1 MSRDL
6 LAQLWI
12 AWQPIKDLADGVSVG
27 YEALIRGPADSP
39 WAMPSGLF
47 GWAEREGHA
56 QELEEV
62 CRSTALTWAQHEW
75 PPGQY
80 LFLNVD
86 GRWPQLPNPWD
97 DRTVDGIPLVLEF
110 SERQSLLD
118 NQGLLR
124 AMARWRQAGHLLAL
138 DDYGTGYAAAATVLA
153 IQPHIIKLDRALIS
167 GIEGNAGKRS
177 LVRALRA
184 WTRDLDIRL
193 VAEGIETESELAV
206 LQDLGCDYGQGY
218 LLGRPAPELRSDR
231 PSLMPVRKSVGP
243 DGAPSSEAVLAFY
256 AAAIRESSIPTYVV
270 DTRRHMVAWN
280 GAAEQL
286 LGYPEDALV
295 GHACFRSP
303 LDHQNQAGHRLC
315 VGACPLV
322 HAMAERTVLT
332 ERISVR
338 TRAGSR
344 RVIDVSVI
352 PLLDGGTG
360 RVVGALEQ
368 FRLAPGWGAGEA
380 PDAAETLVDLSGPVG
395 PSVPD
400 PHRLSQTTGV

>member
-1 MSRDL
+1 MGRDL
-6 LAQLWI
+6 LAQLWV
-12 AWQPIKDLADGVSVG
+12 AWQPIVDLAHGVPIG
-27 YEALIRGPADSP
+27 HEALIRGPADSP

-47 GWAEREGHA
+47 KWAEREGHA
-56 QELEEV
+56 QELEET
-62 CRSTALTWAQHEW
+62 CRSTALTRAQHEW
-75 PPGQY
+75 PPGQS

-86 GRWPQLPNPWD
+86 GRWPQLPDPWD
-97 DRTVDGIPLVLEF
+97 HRTVDGIPLVLEF

-118 NQGLLR
+118 HPRLLR
-124 AMARWRQAGHLLAL
+124 AMARWRAAGHLLAL

-153 IQPHIIKLDRALIS
+153 LQPHLIKLDRALIS
-167 GIEGNAGKRS
+167 GIDGNAGKRS
-177 LVRALRA
+177 LVRSLRA

-193 VAEGIETESELAV
+193 VAEGIETEAELTV

-218 LLGRPAPELRSDR
+218 LLGRPAPGLQPDR
-231 PSLMPVRKSVGP
+231 RIVMPVRGSVDP
-243 DGAPSSEAVLAFY
+243 EVPRSSEAVLAFY
-256 AAAIRESSIPTYVV
+256 AAAIRESPIPSYVV
-270 DTRRHMVAWN
+270 DSRRHMVAWN
-280 GAAEQL
+280 RAAEEM
-286 LGYPEDALV
+286 LGYAADALV

-344 RVIDVSVI
+344 RIIDVSVI

-368 FRLAPGWGAGEA
+368 FQRAPGWEAGETR
-380 PDAAETLVDLSGPVG
+380 DAAETPVDLIGSVRPPVR
-395 PSVPD
+395 D
-400 PHRLSQTTGV
+400 RHRVSQAAAV